1 MKDGFIGGGNMGGA
15 MARAAIAAVGA
26 ERVLL
31 VDRDEET
38 THILSSRIGAVPS
51 DYEQIARECR
61 LIFVGVKP
69 YLVAQVLEQLR
80 PGVLIVDL
88 ASRPGGVDWKAAKD
102 LGIKAVHAL
111 ALPGQLTPVSGA
123 LAIQHAIY
131 HLCEEAYHAR

>member
-1 MKDGFIGGGNMGGA
+1 MKYGFIGGGNMGGA

-38 THILSSRIGAVPS
+38 TRILSSRIGAVPS
-51 DYEQIARECR
+51 SYEQIARECR

-80 PGVLIVDL
+80 P
-88 ASRPGGVDWKAAKD
+88 
-102 LGIKAVHAL
+102 AL
-111 ALPGQLTPVSGA
+111 AQRKDAVAVVSIAAGVK
-123 LAIQHAIY
+123 ISDMS
-131 HLCEEAYHAR
+131 EVVGEGT